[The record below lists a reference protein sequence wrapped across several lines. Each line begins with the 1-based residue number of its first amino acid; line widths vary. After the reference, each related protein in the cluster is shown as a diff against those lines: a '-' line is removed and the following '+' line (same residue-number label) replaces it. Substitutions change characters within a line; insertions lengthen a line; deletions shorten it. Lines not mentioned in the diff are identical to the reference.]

1 VKEVKESG
9 GRIAAFFDLDGTLA
23 AGPSLE
29 QRFFRLLRDQRV
41 IPMMNYFFWL
51 SEALHLAPRGI
62 RAMRYAN
69 KMYLR
74 RVPPDAVERQA
85 DGISF
90 FAEAVERLA
99 WHAKEGHEIVIV
111 SGTLETLARE
121 AARQLQEEL
130 EARGIAAI
138 LHVRATRLG
147 EKTGRW
153 TGQILGEAMI
163 GEAKSHAVK
172 LLAAE
177 TGINL
182 ARSYAYGD
190 SAMDRWLLA
199 AVGQPVAVNPSKE
212 LLRLAQ
218 RRNWAVMVW
227 EKRGEEESR
236 QSSQRARRSKR
247 RSGKREVA

>member
-1 VKEVKESG
+1 
-9 GRIAAFFDLDGTLA
+9 
-23 AGPSLE
+23 
-29 QRFFRLLRDQRV
+29 
-41 IPMMNYFFWL
+41 
-51 SEALHLAPRGI
+51 
-62 RAMRYAN
+62 MRYAN

-190 SAMDRWLLA
+190 RAMDRWLLA